1 MITKGSSIVAA
12 AVVLLAAACRGEVG
26 PRPRSPGPRPHAS
39 EPTSALIPSKAAPS
53 DAVLR
58 YPNLSKFT
66 DPFDRSVY
74 KSAYSDCN
82 LVGVENAADAYGGN
96 SDDPAS
102 VARGYAA
109 ATFPQSV
116 ARREAAFRGC
126 LDAFETKEPG

>member
-1 MITKGSSIVAA
+1 MVVAA
-12 AVVLLAAACRGEVG
+12 MILLAAACRGQG
-26 PRPRSPGPRPHAS
+26 GTRPRSLGPPPRAS
-39 EPTSALIPSKAAPS
+39 EPTSGLTPSDAAPS
-53 DAVLR
+53 DAVPR

-66 DPFDRSVY
+66 DAFDRSVY

-96 SDDPAS
+96 PDDPAS

-116 ARREAAFRGC
+116 TRREAAFQGC

>member
-1 MITKGSSIVAA
+1 M
-12 AVVLLAAACRGEVG
+12 VLLAAACGGEVG
-26 PRPRSPGPRPHAS
+26 TRPRSPGPPPRAS
-39 EPTSALIPSKAAPS
+39 EPTSALTPSDAAPS
-53 DAVLR
+53 VTVPR

-74 KSAYSDCN
+74 RSAYSDCN

-96 SDDPAS
+96 PDDPAS

-116 ARREAAFRGC
+116 ARREPAFQGC